1 MPMNIDGFLP
11 FTDFSLGLDLTS
23 SPTGL
28 DNRSLASAL
37 NVELTPQKGL
47 TKRNGLKILEEGIQP
62 VCFVG
67 TSGTSHAS
75 NDSCIVNGKI
85 YVCSNHRVS
94 IFDAETLA
102 FISYF
107 GSSGTGDGQF
117 KIPTSICSDGEYLFI
132 ADRWNHRIQK
142 FTLSG
147 EYVSKI
153 GSQAGSGNDQ
163 FNHPLCVRY
172 YDGKLYI
179 CDYANQRLKVHS
191 ASDLSFIENH
201 SLNYSPVAC
210 WIDSENNKII
220 ISADN
225 AVFVHQFSNF
235 ELLKSRT
242 SLPITIGVFQTGN
255 YVYISD
261 YQNHKIRRLNYSDL
275 SDAGYYEPGQGSLPG
290 QLNNP
295 YHLNFWP
302 EKNLILISNS
312 GTPYYIVGIT
322 PELKFDP
329 MQDTKIMDLYN
340 YYSSYGNYIISNL
353 EEDTNNKLWLHD
365 GADWID
371 LELTLSKKRMSFI
384 TYKNNCYCSNG
395 TDDNIKIVDKN
406 TYSVGIEPPTNAP
419 TLEEGADGNLN
430 GRYSYIYV
438 YKSSSFNIRSN
449 PSPISS
455 VLEVSNKRIK
465 VNYVASTDPQVDK
478 IEIYRTFALATG
490 EIPVDFFL
498 VATVNNETSYYV
510 DDKLDSAL
518 GMIAEWDNYVPSS
531 AKYLTI
537 YKDRVFY
544 ANCPDE
550 DYGESLVLYSKI
562 GNADAI
568 PAENY
573 EYFDRGDGEEIT
585 GIAALQDVLIV
596 FKESKFFTIYGDFE
610 LKRLTSSKYDVG
622 NIAAGQII
630 ALEDKV
636 IFLSQNGWYS
646 FNGNELTPISKT
658 IAQKL
663 IEMGYVKDGNKEY
676 WSAAYLPNKN
686 QIRFLATPPGLTPKF
701 MVGTLLIPFLNLTE
715 PISVFNFPAYVGWT
729 EFSYPNH
736 NLYCLAQYHKDDGT
750 IGIMSGSD
758 DGDIY
763 LLDSEST
770 DNGYAIPIEIQSG
783 WFSFLERKSFT
794 ATVSNIIYLLRY
806 AELNYFTDGED
817 NLEITFEINYSTEKY
832 IYPLAGII
840 PVYCGDDIYCGETY
854 CGAASNILLRKA
866 LSAGLTGGLFRFT
879 ISGNSSSNFILNGLT
894 LFYRRKGV
902 RLYR

>member
-1 MPMNIDGFLP
+1 MNIDGFLP
-11 FTDFSLGLDLTS
+11 FTNFSLGLDLTS
-23 SPTGL
+23 SPTEL
-28 DNRSLASAL
+28 DLRSLASAL

-62 VCFVG
+62 
-67 TSGTSHAS
+67 
-75 NDSCIVNGKI
+75 
-85 YVCSNHRVS
+85 
-94 IFDAETLA
+94 
-102 FISYF
+102 
-107 GSSGTGDGQF
+107 
-117 KIPTSICSDGEYLFI
+117 
-132 ADRWNHRIQK
+132 
-142 FTLSG
+142 
-147 EYVSKI
+147 
-153 GSQAGSGNDQ
+153 
-163 FNHPLCVRY
+163 
-172 YDGKLYI
+172 
-179 CDYANQRLKVHS
+179 
-191 ASDLSFIENH
+191 
-201 SLNYSPVAC
+201 
-210 WIDSENNKII
+210 
-220 ISADN
+220 
-225 AVFVHQFSNF
+225 
-235 ELLKSRT
+235 
-242 SLPITIGVFQTGN
+242 
-255 YVYISD
+255 
-261 YQNHKIRRLNYSDL
+261 
-275 SDAGYYEPGQGSLPG
+275 
-290 QLNNP
+290 
-295 YHLNFWP
+295 
-302 EKNLILISNS
+302 
-312 GTPYYIVGIT
+312 
-322 PELKFDP
+322 
-329 MQDTKIMDLYN
+329 DTKIMDLYN

-395 TDDNIKIVDKN
+395 TDDNIKIVNK
-406 TYSVGIEPPTNAP
+406 TPYSVGIEPPATAP
-419 TLEEGADGNLN
+419 TLAEDAAGAITGK
-430 GRYSYIYV
+430 YAYVYI
-438 YKSSSFNIRSN
+438 YKSSSFNLYSN
-449 PSPISS
+449 PSPISNTI
-455 VLEVSNKRIK
+455 EVSDKKIK
-465 VNYVASTDPQVDK
+465 VSYAASTDPQVDK

-490 EIPVDFFL
+490 EEPVDFFF
-498 VATVNNETSYYV
+498 VTEVSNATNYYV
-510 DDKLDSAL
+510 DNALDSDL
-518 GMIAEWDNYVPSS
+518 GIMADWDNFVPPA

-544 ANCPDE
+544 ANCPAETD
-550 DYGESLVLYSKI
+550 GESLVVYSKI
-562 GNADAI
+562 GNAEAI

-585 GIAALQDVLIV
+585 GIAALQDVLVV

-715 PISVFNFPAYVGWT
+715 PISIFNFPAYVGWT

-758 DGDIY
+758 DGNIY

-770 DNGYAIPIEIQSG
+770 DDGYAIPIEIQSG
-783 WFSFLERKSFT
+783 WFSFMTDRKVKT
-794 ATVSNIIYLLRY
+794 TIANIIYLLRY

-817 NLEITFEINYSTEKY
+817 DLQIAFEINYSTEKY
-832 IYPLAGII
+832 MYPLTGVI
-840 PVYCGDDIYCGETY
+840 PVYCGDDIYCGEVY
-854 CGAASNILLRKA
+854 CGAAANILLRKA

-879 ISGNSSSNFILNGLT
+879 ISGDSVSNFILNGLT

-902 RLYR
+902 RLYA